1 MEGIPFLLNLLAYF
15 EIIDF
20 EKKQKKQIFKV
31 NKRVFSGSEECK
43 DSSSEKIRSNE
54 RKVTFAFESNLLV
67 IVKNLAK
74 TVIRK

>member
-1 MEGIPFLLNLLAYF
+1 MEGIPFLLNLLAYS
-15 EIIDF
+15 EIIGC
-20 EKKQKKQIFKV
+20 EKKKKKQIFKV

-43 DSSSEKIRSNE
+43 DNSSEKIRSNG
-54 RKVTFAFESNLLV
+54 RKVTFAVESNLLV